1 MVEKI
6 AGLSFGMRDYGIQNS
21 KEDTQAPKKTET
33 LDWTDNAADAVSE
46 VFNNT
51 EDFSTLFE

>member
-6 AGLSFGMRDYGIQNS
+6 AGLGFAMQDYGVKNS
-21 KEDTQAPKKTET
+21 KEDVPKKTET
-33 LDWTDNAADAVSE
+33 LDWTDNAANAVSE